1 MELLICFSF
10 LTGVFFL
17 SILIFVLFL
26 ECLSA
31 AFPVDKKN
39 NNSINFNDN
48 NISIIIPAHD
58 EELSIKTTLN
68 ELLKAVKN
76 PKKIILIADNCN
88 DNTALIAQQ
97 MGVTVLERNNLKQ
110 RGKGYALDY
119 GLAYLAES
127 PPSVVIVLDADCI
140 VSPKHLQIIAKQA
153 TEKQR
158 PIQAVYLMEQ
168 PSNSTPRDAIS
179 GFAFMVKN
187 WVRPQGLSYW
197 KLPCLL
203 TGTGMAFPWSAL
215 KSISLASGNIV
226 EDMKLGIDLAIAGY
240 PPLLAPEAR
249 VMGRLPS
256 INDAATSQRTRWEHG
271 HLQTLLEQVPRL
283 LKESL
288 RQQRIDLLALA
299 LELAIPPLS
308 LLVLLWSGMTVIAIG
323 SGVYLNNWWGL
334 IIQLTS
340 GGLLF
345 LAIFIAWYNFGRK
358 QVSLKTLLTIP
369 LYLLWK
375 IPLYFFFLI
384 RPQKEWTKTER
395 DINLNQ

>member
-1 MELLICFSF
+1 MKTLIYLVVIAGELFLLIP
-10 LTGVFFL
+10 
-17 SILIFVLFL
+17 IFVLFL
-26 ECLSA
+26 ECISA
-31 AFPVDKKN
+31 VFPIDEKI
-39 NNSINFNDN
+39 NNSIFFYEDK
-48 NISIIIPAHD
+48 ISIIIPAHN
-58 EELSIKTTLN
+58 EELSIETSIS

-76 PKKIILIADNCN
+76 PKRIILIADNCN

-97 MGVTVLERNNLKQ
+97 MGVTVLERNNLEQ

-119 GLAYLAES
+119 GLAYLAVF
-127 PPSVVIVLDADCI
+127 PPSVVIILDADCI
-140 VSPKHLQIIAKQA
+140 VSPQHLQLIAKQA

-197 KLPCLL
+197 QLPCLL

-215 KSISLASGNIV
+215 KNISLASSNIV
-226 EDMKLGIDLAIAGY
+226 EDMKLGIDLAITGY

-256 INDAATSQRTRWEHG
+256 TNDAATSQRTRWEHG

-283 LKESL
+283 FKEGLK
-288 RQQRIDLLALA
+288 QHRIDLLALA

-308 LLVLLWSGMTVIAIG
+308 LLVLLWLGMTVIGIG
-323 SGVYLNNWWGL
+323 SNLYFNNWWGL

-340 GGLLF
+340 GVFLF
-345 LAIFIAWYNFGRK
+345 LAIFIAWYKFGRK
-358 QVSLKTLLTIP
+358 QVSLTMLLTIP

-375 IPLYFFFLI
+375 IPLYLFFLI
-384 RPQKEWTKTER
+384 RPQKEWVKTER
-395 DINLNQ
+395 DH